1 MIKLKTP
8 EITFTGQIS
17 ANFPMRQM
25 KAMANE
31 ILVAGP
37 LYTNVSIVTRM
48 ARANFDFTK
57 ATIILMP
64 ATTERRA
71 KNARTTIVDCT
82 GVTDFT
88 LFVDRD
94 LEVTED

>member
-1 MIKLKTP
+1 MTTKT
-8 EITFTGQIS
+8 IYTGQIS
-17 ANFPMRQM
+17 ADLPMKKM
-25 KAMANE
+25 KTLANE

-48 ARANFDFTK
+48 ARANYDFTK

-71 KNARTTIVDCT
+71 ENARTSIVDCT

-94 LEVTED
+94 L